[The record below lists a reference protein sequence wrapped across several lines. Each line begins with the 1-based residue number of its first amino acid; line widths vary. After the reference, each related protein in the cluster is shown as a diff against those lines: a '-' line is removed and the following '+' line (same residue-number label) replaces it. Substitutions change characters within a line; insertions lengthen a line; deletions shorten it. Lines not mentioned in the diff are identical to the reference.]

1 MITPYHAKYYAHELT
16 AKKPAHLIDR
26 LTYSLVEASVDLNPH
41 QIEAALFALRSP
53 LSKGVILADEV
64 GLGKTIEAGLLLCQ
78 YWAEHKRHLLIICPA
93 SLRRQWSI
101 ELEEKFRMPSLILE
115 NKTYQK
121 MQKDGMAPLMFE
133 GAIIMSFHF
142 AARLKD
148 ELQRINWDLCVI
160 DEAHKLRNVY
170 KKDNKMGKAIC
181 DALQDKR
188 KALLTATP
196 LQNSLMELYG
206 LGMLIDDRIF
216 GSEEAFKENYINGK
230 PNLTELQERLKPFV
244 HRTLRRDVLE
254 YIRYTNREAITI
266 PFTPS
271 KEEEE
276 LYNLLS
282 DFILRRDTYSI
293 PTAQRKLV
301 VLVIRKLLS
310 SSTYAIIGTLK
321 TIKQRLLDLQE
332 GETITENVAGQLAH
346 DNELGS
352 EYDEESETV
361 DAAGRPEPTPAGVP
375 AQPPKILNQDIDE
388 DKLKAELAEIDHYI
402 DIARSIT
409 VETKAVKL
417 LHALEVGF
425 ARMQELGGQEKVIIF
440 TESNRTQR
448 YLYEYLEQQPEY
460 KGQIVTFNGQNND
473 ELARSIYNQWK
484 EEHDGSDRITGARD
498 VDMRQALVDHF
509 RHHAKVMIATEA
521 AAEGMN
527 LQFCSLLVNYD
538 LPWNPQRV
546 EQRIGRCHRYGQKHD
561 VVVINFLNEK
571 NWADQRI
578 YELLRYKFQ
587 LFDGVFG
594 ASDEVLGRI
603 EDGIDFEKRISD
615 IFDTCRSPE
624 EIEQAFNGLREEL
637 EEPITERVTQARKML
652 FENFDEDVHARLKLH
667 KKQAEERKDEMLD
680 TFWLLTKYV
689 LIEKFS
695 DQFLGEYHFDDR
707 RRMFGTLKDEIEP
720 PANWHERKVNCSFA
734 YRLVGFDAKDER
746 DRWSMMSKQERKR
759 IKLQP
764 RIYKPSSDLGKKV
777 LASAKSLETGPA
789 HLVFDYESYPHKITV
804 LENLRGTAGWIRAT
818 ELNAKSFEENTH
830 MILAAV
836 DADGNQIPD
845 EVARKLFKLQVKEE
859 GSYRTPPDEALLSGI
874 VENAFSDF
882 LQGMDQHNSDFF
894 NEEMEKL
901 DKWAEDRRTGLK
913 ASLKELDEQI
923 KDMKKRIRQT
933 GNLPDKL
940 ALQKKVRKLE
950 GKRDE
955 AWREYD
961 DSAKVIEEKKDELI
975 DMVEAKLKQQTS
987 RQELFNISFEIH

>member
-1 MITPYHAKYYAHELT
+1 MITPYHAKYYAHEIT

-78 YWAEHKRHLLIICPA
+78 YWAEHRRYLLIVCPA

-121 MQKDGMAPLMFE
+121 MKKNGLSPLHYE
-133 GAIIMSFHF
+133 GTIIMSFHF

-148 ELQRINWDLCVI
+148 ELQRINWDMCVI

-181 DALQDKR
+181 EALQDKR

-230 PNLTELQERLKPFV
+230 PNLVELQERLKPFV

-271 KEEEE
+271 KEEEN
-276 LYNLLS
+276 LYHLLS

-321 TIKQRLLDLQE
+321 TIRQRLLDLQK
-332 GETITENVAGQLAH
+332 GEEVEESIASQLTH
-346 DNELGS
+346 NNELGS
-352 EYDEESETV
+352 EYNEESE
-361 DAAGRPEPTPAGVP
+361 ALPNKRPSV
-375 AQPPKILNQDIDE
+375 LNQDIDE
-388 DKLKAELAEIDHYI
+388 DNLKAELAEIEHYI
-402 DIARSIT
+402 EIARSIT
-409 VETKAVKL
+409 IETKAVKL

-425 ARMQELGGQEKVIIF
+425 ERMRELGAQDKVIIF

-448 YLYEYLEQQPEY
+448 YLKEYLQQQPEY
-460 KGQIVTFNGQNND
+460 QGKIVTFNGQNND
-473 ELARSIYNQWK
+473 DLARSIYNQWK
-484 EEHDGSDRITGARD
+484 EEHDGSDRITGSRD

-509 RHHAKVMIATEA
+509 RNHAKVMIATEA

-603 EDGIDFEKRISD
+603 EDGIDFEKRISE
-615 IFDTCRSPE
+615 IFDTCRTPD
-624 EIEQAFNGLREEL
+624 EIESAFNNLREEL
-637 EEPITERVTQARKML
+637 DEPITERVTQARKML
-652 FENFDEDVHARLKLH
+652 FENFDEDVHQRLKLH

-680 TFWLLTKYV
+680 FFWLLTKHV
-689 LIEKFS
+689 LTEKCS
-695 DQFLGEYHFDDR
+695 NQFMGDYHFDDR
-707 RRMFGTLKDEIEP
+707 RRMFGTIKDEIDSP
-720 PANWHERKVNCSFA
+720 STWNERKVNCSFA
-734 YRLVGFDAKDER
+734 YRLVGFDTHDDR
-746 DRWSMMSKQERKR
+746 DLRSIMPKQERKR

-764 RIYKPSSDLGKKV
+764 KVYKPSSNLGKKV
-777 LASAKSLETGPA
+777 LAEAKALKTEAA
-789 HLVFDYESYPHKITV
+789 HLLFDYERYAHKITI
-804 LENLRGTAGWIRAT
+804 LENLRGKTGWIRAA
-818 ELNAKSFEENTH
+818 ELRAKSFEENTYL
-830 MILAAV
+830 ILAAV
-836 DADGNQIPD
+836 DEDGNQIPD
-845 EVARKLFKLQVKEE
+845 EVVRKIFKLEASEE
-859 GSYRTPPDEALLSGI
+859 STYRAPPEEDLLTSI
-874 VENAFSDF
+874 VENAFQKF
-882 LQGMDQHNSDFF
+882 LQGMDQHNNDFF
-894 NEEMEKL
+894 NEEMDKL

-913 ASLKELDEQI
+913 TTLKELDDQI
-923 KDMKKRIRQT
+923 KELKKQTRQT
-933 GNLPDKL
+933 GNLPDRL

-975 DMVEAKLKQQTS
+975 DIVEKRLKQETFTE
-987 RQELFNISFEIH
+987 ELFNISFEIK

>member
-16 AKKPAHLIDR
+16 ARKLAHSIDR

-78 YWAEHKRHLLIICPA
+78 HWAEHRRRLLIICPA
-93 SLRRQWSI
+93 ALRRQWSI
-101 ELEEKFRMPSLILE
+101 ELEEKFRMPSLILD
-115 NKTYQK
+115 NKIYQK
-121 MQKDGMAPLMFE
+121 TAKDGLSPFMFE
-133 GAIIMSFHF
+133 GALIMSYHL

-148 ELQRINWDLCVI
+148 ELQHMAWDLCVI
-160 DEAHKLRNVY
+160 DEAHKLRNVF

-181 DALQDKR
+181 EALQDKR
-188 KALLTATP
+188 KVLLTATP

-216 GSEEAFKENYINGK
+216 GSEEAFRINYVNGK
-230 PNLTELQERLKPFV
+230 PNLTELQERLKPFI

-266 PFTPS
+266 PFIPS
-271 KEEEE
+271 EKEEA

-282 DFILRRDTYSI
+282 DFILRQDTYSI
-293 PTAQRKLV
+293 PSAQRKLV

-321 TIKQRLLDLQE
+321 TIRQRLLDLQS
-332 GETITENVAGQLAH
+332 GEHVKGNIAGFLAH
-346 DNELGS
+346 ENDLSS
-352 EYDEESETV
+352 EYDEASEDIPGPPRIPEQKV
-361 DAAGRPEPTPAGVP
+361 DA
-375 AQPPKILNQDIDE
+375 

-402 DIARSIT
+402 EIARSIT

-425 ARMQELGGQEKVIIF
+425 ERMKELGAQEKVIIF
-440 TESNRTQR
+440 TESNRTQH
-448 YLYEYLEQQPEY
+448 YLTEYLEQQPGY
-460 KGQIVTFNGQNND
+460 KGQIATFNGQNND
-473 ELARSIYNQWK
+473 DLARDIYNRWK
-484 EEHDGSDRITGARD
+484 DEHDGSDRITGSRD

-509 RHHAKVMIATEA
+509 RNHAKVMIATEA

-527 LQFCSLLVNYD
+527 LQFCSMLVNYD

-603 EDGIDFEKRISD
+603 EEGIDFEKRISD
-615 IFDTCRSPE
+615 IFDTCRTPE
-624 EIEQAFNGLREEL
+624 AIEAAFNNLREEL

-652 FENFDEDVHARLKLH
+652 FENFDEDVHQRMKLH
-667 KKQAEERKDEMLD
+667 KEQAEERKNEMLD
-680 TFWLLTKYV
+680 FFWLLTKYV

-695 DQFLGEYHFDDR
+695 DQFVGDYHFDDQ
-707 RRMFGTLKDEIEP
+707 RRMFGTLKDEIEHSG
-720 PANWHERKVNCSFA
+720 AKLHERKINCSFA
-734 YRLVGFDAKDER
+734 YRLVSFDTEDHR
-746 DRWSMMSKQERKR
+746 DHWSLMSKAERQR

-764 RIYKPSSDLGKKV
+764 KVYKPSSDLGKKV
-777 LASAKSLETGPA
+777 IETAKVLDTPPA
-789 HLVFDYESYPHKITV
+789 HLVFDYSSYPHKITA
-804 LENLRGTAGWIRAT
+804 LENLRGSRGWLRVA
-818 ELNAKSFEENTH
+818 ELRTRSFEENTH
-830 MILAAV
+830 LVLAAV
-836 DADGNQIPD
+836 DESGNLIPND
-845 EVARKLFKLQVKEE
+845 VARKLFKLQAKVK
-859 GSYRTPPDEALLSGI
+859 GAYHLP
-874 VENAFSDF
+874 ENESHLTSMVDDAFNEFMRS
-882 LQGMDQHNSDFF
+882 MDQNNSDFF
-894 NEEMEKL
+894 SEEMAKL
-901 DKWAEDRRTGLK
+901 DKWAEDQRTGLK
-913 ASLKELDEQI
+913 SGLKEMDEEI
-923 KDMKKRIRQT
+923 KELKKHIRQT

-950 GKRDE
+950 ASRDE
-955 AWREYD
+955 AWRQYD
-961 DSAKVIEEKKDELI
+961 DSAKVIEAKKDELI
-975 DMVEAKLKQQTS
+975 DMVETRLKQQTS
-987 RQELFNISFEIH
+987 RHDLFNVSFEIQ

>member
-1 MITPYHAKYYAHELT
+1 MITPFHAKYYAHELT

-26 LTYSLVEASVDLNPH
+26 LTYSLVEASIDLNPH

-115 NKTYQK
+115 SKTYQK
-121 MQKDGMAPLMFE
+121 MEKDGMAPLMFD

-148 ELQRINWDLCVI
+148 KLQRINWDLCVI

-181 DALQDKR
+181 EALQDKR

-216 GSEEAFKENYINGK
+216 GSEEAFKDNYINGK
-230 PNLTELQERLKPFV
+230 PNLAELQKRLKPFV

-321 TIKQRLLDLQE
+321 TIKQRLLDLQQ
-332 GETITENVAGQLAH
+332 GEEVEENIAGQLAH
-346 DNELGS
+346 DNELAS
-352 EYDEESETV
+352 DYDEESESL
-361 DAAGRPEPTPAGVP
+361 PAER
-375 AQPPKILNQDIDE
+375 PKILNQDINE
-388 DKLKAELAEIDHYI
+388 EKLKAELVEIDHYI
-402 DIARSIT
+402 DIARSIK

-425 ARMQELGGQEKVIIF
+425 ERMRELGAQEKVIIF

-448 YLYEYLEQQPEY
+448 YLKEYLEQQPEY
-460 KGQIVTFNGQNND
+460 QGKIVTFNGQNND
-473 ELARSIYNQWK
+473 DLARSIYNQWK
-484 EEHDGSDRITGARD
+484 EQHDGSDRITGTRD

-509 RHHAKVMIATEA
+509 RGPAKIMIATEA

-546 EQRIGRCHRYGQKHD
+546 EQRIGRCHRYSQKHD

-615 IFDTCRSPE
+615 IFDTCRTPE
-624 EIEQAFNGLREEL
+624 EIEEAFNGLRDEL

-652 FENFDEDVHARLKLH
+652 FENFDEDVHQRLKLH

-680 TFWLLTKYV
+680 TFWMLTKYV

-695 DQFLGEYHFDDR
+695 DQFLGQYHFDDH
-707 RRMFGTLKDEIEP
+707 RRMFGTLKDEIEK
-720 PANWHERKVNCSFA
+720 PANWQERKVNCSFA
-734 YRLVGFDAKDER
+734 YRLVGFDTQDER

-759 IKLQP
+759 LKLQP
-764 RIYKPSSDLGKKV
+764 KIYKPSSDLGKKV
-777 LASAKSLETGPA
+777 LAAAKSLETGPA
-789 HLVFDYESYPHKITV
+789 HLIFDYASYPHKITV
-804 LENLRGTAGWIRAT
+804 LENLRGKAGWVRAA
-818 ELNAKSFEENTH
+818 ELTTKSFEENTFSV
-830 MILAAV
+830 LAAT
-836 DADGNQIPD
+836 DEDGNQISD
-845 EVARKLFKLQVKEE
+845 EVVRKLFKLEARQE
-859 GSYRTPPDEALLSGI
+859 SAYRSPPDEALLAGI
-874 VENAFSDF
+874 VEDSFQEF
-882 LQGMDQHNSDFF
+882 LSHMDQHNNDFF
-894 NEEMEKL
+894 SEEMEKL

-913 ASLKELDEQI
+913 TTLKELDDQI
-923 KDMKKRIRQT
+923 KQMKKQTRQT
-933 GNLPDKL
+933 GNLPDRL
-940 ALQKKVRKLE
+940 ALQKKLRKLE

-955 AWREYD
+955 EWRDYD
-961 DSAKVIEEKKDELI
+961 ASAKIIEEKKDDLI
-975 DMVEAKLKQQTS
+975 DRVEKQLKAKTS
-987 RQELFNISFEIH
+987 AQELFNISFEVI

>member
-16 AKKPAHLIDR
+16 AKKPAHLVDR

-78 YWAEHKRHLLIICPA
+78 YWAEHKRRLLIICPA

-121 MQKDGMAPLMFE
+121 MQKDGVAPLMFD
-133 GAIIMSFHF
+133 GAIILSFHF

-181 DALQDKR
+181 EALRDKR

-216 GSEEAFKENYINGK
+216 GSEEAFKDNYINGK

-301 VLVIRKLLS
+301 VLAIRKLLS

-321 TIKQRLLDLQE
+321 TIKQRLVDLQQ
-332 GETITENVAGQLAH
+332 GEEVEENIAGQLSH
-346 DNELGS
+346 ENDLGS
-352 EYDEESETV
+352 EYDEESESLP
-361 DAAGRPEPTPAGVP
+361 AERPR
-375 AQPPKILNQDIDE
+375 ILNQDINE
-388 DKLKAELAEIDHYI
+388 EKLKAELAEIDHYI

-425 ARMQELGGQEKVIIF
+425 ERMRELGAQEKVIIF

-448 YLYEYLEQQPEY
+448 YLKDYLQAQPEY
-460 KGQIVTFNGQNND
+460 KDKIVTFNGQNND

-484 EEHDGSDRITGARD
+484 EEHDGSDRITGSRD

-509 RHHAKVMIATEA
+509 RNHAKVMIATEA

-546 EQRIGRCHRYGQKHD
+546 EQRIGRCHRYGQQYD

-603 EDGIDFEKRISD
+603 EDGIDFEKRVSD
-615 IFDTCRSPE
+615 IFDTCRTPE
-624 EIEQAFNGLREEL
+624 EIEEAFNGLRDEL
-637 EEPITERVTQARKML
+637 EEPITERVTQARKIL
-652 FENFDEDVHARLKLH
+652 FENFDEDVHQRLKLH

-695 DQFLGEYHFDDR
+695 DQFLGEYHFDDH
-707 RRMFGTLKDEIEP
+707 RRMFGTLKDEIEK

-734 YRLVGFDAKDER
+734 YRLISFDTEDKR

-759 IKLQP
+759 LKLQP
-764 RIYKPSSDLGKKV
+764 KIYKPSSDLGKKV
-777 LASAKSLETGPA
+777 LESAKLLKTEST
-789 HLVFDYESYPHKITV
+789 HLVFDYENYPNKITV
-804 LENLRGTAGWIRAT
+804 LENLRGKAGWVRAA
-818 ELNAKSFEENTH
+818 ELTTKSFEENTYL
-830 MILAAV
+830 ILAAT
-836 DADGNQIPD
+836 DDEGNQISD
-845 EVARKLFKLQVKEE
+845 EVVRKLFKLEAKEE
-859 GSYRTPPDEALLSGI
+859 SAYRNPPDEALLTGI
-874 VENAFSDF
+874 VEDSFQEF
-882 LQGMDQHNSDFF
+882 LAGMDQNNNDFF
-894 NEEMEKL
+894 NEEMDKL

-913 ASLKELDEQI
+913 TTLKELDDQI
-923 KDMKKRIRQT
+923 KELKKQTRNT
-933 GNLPDKL
+933 GNLPDRL

-975 DMVEAKLKQQTS
+975 DMVEKRLKQQTS
-987 RQELFNISFEIH
+987 TQELFNISFEIH